1 MIRII
6 MFAVVSLMVIPRVQ
20 RLSLFFYFYIV
31 VKFIYCVC
39 IFVWICLSYFCALSH
54 LFIIIVLA
62 IAILE
67 CYAQRFSVGFC
78 VGLRVRAPWCFCLHK
93 TISNQILVT
102 ENIWLKMIYYALF
115 NKWKK
120 ILFIRS
126 FFCWSKTFC
135 IKTFGRSVL
144 EKRDEYNRSMNISIE
159 RPKENIDLLWKSLNT
174 QHIFNKVIEII
185 ETFQIR
191 SGFTY
196 NLTHIHQK
204 DRKKSRGTSFNGYN
218 RLLSLICVSFHSH

>member
-6 MFAVVSLMVIPRVQ
+6 MFAVVFLMVIPRVQ
-20 RLSLFFYFYIV
+20 RLSLFFYFYII
-31 VKFIYCVC
+31 VKFIYYVC
-39 IFVWICLSYFCALSH
+39 ILAWICLSYFCALSH

-67 CYAQRFSVGFC
+67 CYAQRFSGSFC
-78 VGLRVRAPWCFCLHK
+78 VGLRVRSPWCFCLHI

-135 IKTFGRSVL
+135 IETFGRSVL
-144 EKRDEYNRSMNISIE
+144 EKKR
-159 RPKENIDLLWKSLNT
+159 
-174 QHIFNKVIEII
+174 
-185 ETFQIR
+185 QI
-191 SGFTY
+191 
-196 NLTHIHQK
+196 Q
-204 DRKKSRGTSFNGYN
+204 SFNEYIN
-218 RLLSLICVSFHSH
+218 RKAKRIYRFTVKIVEHATHFQ